1 MPGCLSICFPFFLLN
16 GQGGHTTAN
25 FAVIQPPYINKKE
38 KKFDREHI
46 KLYIYN
52 MPNNLKKRKK
62 IGKKLQKKRKN
73 LLFSLA
79 VTGATC
85 SSGVSP
91 LFYYVL
97 LPKMLIYTPRR
108 PASQCR
114 QGLKKRQKMHTLID
128 KKGKKWLQKMHIE
141 KKKIDQ
147 KMHTSFLAQR

>member
-1 MPGCLSICFPFFLLN
+1 
-16 GQGGHTTAN
+16 
-25 FAVIQPPYINKKE
+25 
-38 KKFDREHI
+38 
-46 KLYIYN
+46 

-73 LLFSLA
+73 RGIFLPSLA

-97 LPKMLIYTPRR
+97 LPEMLIYTPRR

-114 QGLKKRQKMHTLID
+114 QGLKKRQKMGSKNVHR
-128 KKGKKWLQKMHIE
+128 E
-141 KKKIDQ
+141 KKDRQ
-147 KMHTSFLAQR
+147 KNAYLVFSANLD

>member
-1 MPGCLSICFPFFLLN
+1 
-16 GQGGHTTAN
+16 
-25 FAVIQPPYINKKE
+25 
-38 KKFDREHI
+38 
-46 KLYIYN
+46 
-52 MPNNLKKRKK
+52 MPNNFKKRKK

-79 VTGATC
+79 VAGATC

-114 QGLKKRQKMHTLID
+114 QGLKKG
-128 KKGKKWLQKMHIE
+128 KKGFKKMHIE
-141 KKKIDQ
+141 KKKDRP
-147 KMHTSFLAQR
+147 KNAYLVFSATLD

>member
-1 MPGCLSICFPFFLLN
+1 
-16 GQGGHTTAN
+16 
-25 FAVIQPPYINKKE
+25 
-38 KKFDREHI
+38 
-46 KLYIYN
+46 

-79 VTGATC
+79 VAGATC

-114 QGLKKRQKMHTLID
+114 QGLKK
-128 KKGKKWLQKMHIE
+128 GKKRCSKNVHREKKELQKI
-141 KKKIDQ
+141 
-147 KMHTSFLAQR
+147 HTSFLGQL